1 MLNFSENFLNKI
13 VTVMFDWIIKFE
25 SGFKALIIGFINTIL
40 PHSTKVLQWASTPL
54 FTRS

>member
-1 MLNFSENFLNKI
+1 MLTFSENFLNKI
-13 VTVMFDWIIKFE
+13 VTVIFDWIIKFE